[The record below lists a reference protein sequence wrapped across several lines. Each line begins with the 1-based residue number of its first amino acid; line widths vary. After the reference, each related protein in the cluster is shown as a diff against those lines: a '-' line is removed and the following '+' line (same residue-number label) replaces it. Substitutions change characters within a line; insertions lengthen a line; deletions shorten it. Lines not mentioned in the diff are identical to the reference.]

1 VVVAAPLLMLE
12 LNHLLTLEDLDQA
25 VPLLM
30 DSSQPRDQAVEEIL
44 DQVARAEL
52 KVILIQD
59 FQLNQV
65 LDVDLWHNVHPVF
78 LLSETFQ
85 GPNVNCLMAPKESV
99 VQHGPLLDPQED
111 LSKVLIL
118 GLFQPG
124 QMVGPG

>member
-1 VVVAAPLLMLE
+1 MLE

-25 VPLLM
+25 VLLLM

-99 VQHGPLLDPQED
+99 VQQGPLLDPQED

-124 QMVGPG
+124 QMVGSG